1 MVESNR
7 DEATGGCLCG
17 AVRFEVSS
25 RLRDVVNC
33 HCGMCLKLY
42 GTFGAH
48 SKAKKSNIR
57 ITEARGLKWYRTSKI
72 ARRGFYQEC
81 GSSLFWQ
88 PDKQDATGILAGS
101 LDQPTGINTMG
112 HIFVGD
118 KADFYAIRDYLPQ
131 FEKSSDGAL
140 PDDSL

>member
-1 MVESNR
+1 MAQDNR
-7 DEATGGCLCG
+7 DGATGGCLCG
-17 AVRFEVSS
+17 AVRFEISG

-33 HCGMCLKLY
+33 HCGMCQKLH
-42 GTFGAH
+42 GAFGAH
-48 SKAKKSNIR
+48 SKAKKTSIR
-57 ITEARGLKWYRTSKI
+57 ITEDRGLKWYRTSEI
-72 ARRGFYQEC
+72 ARRGFCREC

-88 PDKQDATGILAGS
+88 PDEQDATGILAGS
-101 LDQPTGINTMG
+101 LDRPTGLSTMG

-118 KADFYAIRDYLPQ
+118 KADFYEISDDFPQ